1 MAAAAD
7 GDSPIAAFAVSK
19 GGVVLKHIFLNAPPP
34 PEATT
39 TAAARGD
46 GDGGEEEE
54 EDPPVMVGRHP
65 DCHVLVDH
73 PSVSRFHLQL
83 RCRRQQRRI
92 TVTDLCS
99 AVHGTWVSGR
109 RIPPS
114 TPVDLA
120 AGDTL
125 RLGASKREYRLL
137 WLSLREALEM
147 DDPLHM
153 PSLPEEDKE
162 QLCAYEETRN
172 LLEPVHKESADME
185 TDQETNQQ
193 IVSEDTAFP
202 TKAAPSAPPLPEF
215 GHSIFVDEGSVSQF
229 PEERDG
235 VVKEKLVD
243 NNPISESFGSLIIHE
258 MPATLTNAG
267 KSVQLGKCDASNQ
280 VPKRSKLKSVKSL
293 HIDTGRSRE
302 RSSTPSYSFQKGEPN
317 EILVCS
323 QSCGTEC
330 TACIALFGN
339 SEFERADE
347 KEEVIVEDKVHLN
360 PPACITMEDKKE
372 SILEN
377 YVPGLFDSALL
388 LPFKDDAL
396 ANKEIPEWNDATDN
410 MEPVTLAEN
419 PVTPEMKHGGL
430 IHLAEGP
437 ENYQLEGNP
446 VTPEMKHGGLIH
458 LAEGPENYQLEGTIC
473 GNLLD
478 NLDAE
483 GIDENEVICPVD
495 NENITPNVSGNIIME
510 RSHRGLKP
518 DCSQGLMDSI
528 SPLNLDHD
536 NFSENENSMLNTGNQ
551 MKSIDP
557 ISENVNL
564 LIPADKKLQKS
575 QTECVPISHLE
586 LKDDILPDRENS
598 VLASGKYEA
607 ISPVRQEDLFSDKE
621 NVSHLE
627 LKDDILPDREN
638 SVLPGKYEAISPAR
652 QEDLFSDKENVTPA
666 SKVKPNIR
674 RVFGSRID
682 NSVSAKNTSNKEKC
696 TKSSAKSE
704 KVHTVDSDVFYS
716 DKENMT
722 PISSGGMKA
731 RKCLP
736 KNLTA
741 ELDQDQEAFCS
752 DKENLTPLPSAA
764 RKTWDMSENRTR
776 VESAIAKKRVVDR
789 VPFQTLVSNSP
800 LKPTTSFGCNCA
812 VARPADI
819 AAGDLAIKL
828 EDKLNNLA
836 CNNQE
841 SGRAGQ
847 GARAWTMVANTD
859 SLLDDE
865 SRKAI
870 VLLKGIK
877 GTHLFIPRI
886 VIRELDSM
894 KQREGL
900 FRRSTKATSI
910 LQWIEECMA
919 TESWWI
925 HVQSS
930 SEMLPVAPTPPATP
944 SAQSIDEAIRVGS
957 GASSFSPMAFFS
969 PGSFALADI
978 MSPRPEDRVLDCA
991 LLLNKLRSDHS
1002 IVVLSNSVTLKI
1014 KAMAEGVVCEG
1025 AKEFRESLMNPCS
1038 SRFMWAAS
1046 VPRGSAWSPLDAAS
1060 LAENYYNSHHHHHH
1074 HATSSK
1080 RSAVP
1085 VRPAEAKGLKLI
1097 LRHNSLYAQATD
1109 AARGRTPPAAALVS
1123 VASV

>member
-1 MAAAAD
+1 MAAD
-7 GDSPIAAFAVSK
+7 GDAPIAAFAVSK

-34 PEATT
+34 PESTT
-39 TAAARGD
+39 TAAARGG
-46 GDGGEEEE
+46 GDGGEE

-83 RCRRQQRRI
+83 RCRRAQRRI
-92 TVTDLCS
+92 AVTDLCS
-99 AVHGTWVSGR
+99 VHGTWVSGR

-162 QLCAYEETRN
+162 HPCVYEEATS

-185 TDQETNQQ
+185 TNQETNQQ
-193 IVSEDTAFP
+193 LVSEDIAFP
-202 TKAAPSAPPLPEF
+202 AKVGPSAPPLPEF
-215 GHSIFVDEGSVSQF
+215 GHSIFAEEASVSQF
-229 PEERDG
+229 PEKRDG
-235 VVKEKLVD
+235 VTKEKLVD
-243 NNPISESFGSLIIHE
+243 KNPISESFGSLIIHE
-258 MPATLTNAG
+258 MPATMTNAG
-267 KSVQLGKCDASNQ
+267 KSVQSGKRDASNQ
-280 VPKRSKLKSVKSL
+280 VSKRSKLKSVKSL
-293 HIDTGRSRE
+293 HIDTGRGRE

-360 PPACITMEDKKE
+360 PPSCITMEDKKE

-377 YVPGLFDSALL
+377 YVPEDLVDVKLQKRLGLFDSALL

-396 ANKEIPEWNDATDN
+396 ADKEIPEWNDATAN
-410 MEPVTLAEN
+410 MESVTLAEN
-419 PVTPEMKHGGL
+419 PITPEMKHAGL
-430 IHLAEGP
+430 THL
-437 ENYQLEGNP
+437 NLEGSLSNKENMGP
-446 VTPEMKHGGLIH
+446 KI
-458 LAEGPENYQLEGTIC
+458 AEDPENYQLEGTIC

-483 GIDENEVICPVD
+483 GIEENEVICPVD
-495 NENITPNVSGNIIME
+495 KENITPNVSGNIIME

-518 DCSQGLMDSI
+518 DFSQELMDSI
-528 SPLNLDHD
+528 SPLNLDHG
-536 NFSENENSMLNTGNQ
+536 NFSENENPMLNTGNQ
-551 MKSIDP
+551 MKSDDP

-564 LIPADKKLQKS
+564 LIPDDKKLQKS
-575 QTECVPISHLE
+575 RTECVPISHLE
-586 LKDDILPDRENS
+586 LKDDILPVRENS

-607 ISPVRQEDLFSDKE
+607 ISHVRQADLFSDKE
-621 NVSHLE
+621 NISHLE
-627 LKDDILPDREN
+627 FKDDILSDREN
-638 SVLPGKYEAISPAR
+638 SALAPGKYEAISPAR

-674 RVFGSRID
+674 RVLGSRMD
-682 NSVSAKNTSNKEKC
+682 NSVSTKNTSNKEKC
-696 TKSSAKSE
+696 TKSSTKSE
-704 KVHTVDSDVFYS
+704 KFHTVDSDVFYS
-716 DKENMT
+716 DKENLT

-752 DKENLTPLPSAA
+752 DKENLTPLPSAS

-812 VARPADI
+812 FARPADI

-828 EDKLNNLA
+828 EDKLNNFA

-957 GASSFSPMAFFS
+957 GGVASFNPMAFFS

-991 LLLNKLRSDHS
+991 LLLSKLRSDHS
-1002 IVVLSNSVTLKI
+1002 IVVLSDSVTLKI

-1046 VPRGSAWSPLDAAS
+1046 APRGSAWSPLDAAA
-1060 LAENYYNSHHHHHH
+1060 LAENYYNSRHHDH
-1074 HATSSK
+1074 HARSWK
-1080 RSAVP
+1080 RAVD
-1085 VRPAEAKGLKLI
+1085 AAKGLKLI

-1109 AARGRTPPAAALVS
+1109 AARRTAPPLVS